1 MQQDAF
7 EIIKTAIAQKVGRGG
22 GTIEYQ
28 IGRPRSGGDVH
39 IRVTKN
45 VDKGGYF
52 GKGWVRAGN
61 LEEAMK
67 DAVEEGNGCFSSKGL
82 SNGTASRCRN
92 DPPFLA
98 AVLLVEGL
106 TVRCEQM
113 PHKFRPSGTSFREWE
128 AAVIDRF
135 TKSNDQVRKPE
146 QPPATSREPQA
157 DDGDSAVHA
166 TAPDTTG
173 AESKPPPVDPVLAND
188 GQSLTDSDAPD
199 QPKKPRRRGR
209 RKAAAIPGAKP

>member
-7 EIIKTAIAQKVGRGG
+7 EILKTAIAQKVGRGG

-39 IRVTKN
+39 IRVTRN
-45 VDKGGYF
+45 VDRGGYF
-52 GKGWVRAGN
+52 GRGWVRAGN
-61 LEEAMK
+61 LEEAMR
-67 DAVEEGNGCFSSKGL
+67 DAVKEGDGCFSSKGL
-82 SNGTASRCRN
+82 ANGTASRCRN

-98 AVLLVEGL
+98 AVLLAEGL
-106 TVRCEQM
+106 TARCEQM

-128 AAVIDRF
+128 VAVIDSYAE
-135 TKSNDQVRKPE
+135 SNDQASKPE
-146 QPPATSREPQA
+146 QPPATSQEPQA
-157 DDGDSAVHA
+157 DGSDGAVPKP
-166 TAPDTTG
+166 TSETTKV
-173 AESKPPPVDPVLAND
+173 ESKPPPVDPVIENGGPA
-188 GQSLTDSDAPD
+188 LTDTHPE